1 MEYQDPFIRLSCNLM
16 EDYRMMKL
24 NADMKC
30 TGVGLYINMML
41 FLRNQKDYRHD
52 LGDLD
57 MLAREWGV
65 TVPKILHLIRDF
77 DLFEISKDGYFSCKY
92 LNEVMALQQKNS
104 KQPAGDDDKRGKT
117 TRKTAVKPAA
127 ETAVK
132 SSAETT
138 QKAVLSAS
146 GNDEKSMK
154 NEMKKNDEAND
165 VKNSIQLVDYEVDN
179 KCSQARVKQNSI
191 REEKKR
197 EEKKI
202 IEVIE
207 IKKETDAATII
218 GFNLKLHYRFTG
230 KHWDGMTHT
239 VHSPLKIYIFPLQDY
254 ISCGCKIINLSPPSP

>member
-52 LGDLD
+52 LDDLD
-57 MLAREWGV
+57 MLAREWGI

-104 KQPAGDDDKRGKT
+104 RQPASADDKRGKT
-117 TRKTAVKPAA
+117 TRKTAVK
-127 ETAVK
+127 

-138 QKAVLSAS
+138 PKAVLSAS

-165 VKNSIQLVDYEVDN
+165 VKNSNQLIDCEADN
-179 KCSQARVKQNSI
+179 KCPQASIKQNS
-191 REEKKR
+191 KR
-197 EEKKI
+197 EEKRR
-202 IEVIE
+202 EE
-207 IKKETDAATII
+207 NNRSNRNKKR
-218 GFNLKLHYRFTG
+218 N
-230 KHWDGMTHT
+230 
-239 VHSPLKIYIFPLQDY
+239 
-254 ISCGCKIINLSPPSP
+254 